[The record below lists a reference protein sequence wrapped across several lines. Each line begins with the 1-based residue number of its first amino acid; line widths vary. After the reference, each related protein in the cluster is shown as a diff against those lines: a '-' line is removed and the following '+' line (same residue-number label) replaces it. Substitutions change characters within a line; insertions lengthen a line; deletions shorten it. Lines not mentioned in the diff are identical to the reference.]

1 MIQLIS
7 TRSHAVC
14 AVVAVGIAFATPTS
28 AQTADLV
35 FVNGKVFTADERSS
49 AAEGFAI
56 KDGRF
61 IAVGP
66 SAAMRSHIGAGT
78 KVVDL
83 GGRFVAPGL
92 SDGHL
97 HGVTG
102 GPGID
107 LSGTRSLEDLFA
119 IVARAAKNAQP
130 GAIIVSNSDW
140 HEAQL
145 KEQRLPHAKELDR
158 HAPANPVVLVR
169 GGHEYILN
177 SAALV
182 HWNIT
187 KATTSPAGGEIG
199 RDTDGELNGE
209 LVDNARSLVKLPAM
223 RAPTIEN
230 VLTTQRTL
238 NAFGITSIR
247 VPGNFR
253 GGEFFQVLDLVLEA
267 RKRGLLTVRYN
278 VYLPAARAG
287 TRVTDV
293 QPMREIL
300 ARSPLKQDEGD
311 EWVRL
316 GGVKLGVDG
325 GFEGGFMT
333 KPFVG
338 AMGRGGTY
346 YGINT
351 VPKGPYTAIVKMLN
365 EGGWRVTS
373 HAVGDA
379 ALDIVLDG
387 YEAAN
392 AERSIAGRRW
402 SIEHLFVSR
411 PDQLARLKKLDVA
424 LSVQNHLYLAAPSLK
439 KYLGMD
445 RASQITPVKTYL
457 EQGFLVVGG
466 TNSPVVPV
474 NPFWAFYHF
483 LTRDTIT
490 DGSYG
495 ENERVT
501 SRVELL
507 RMITINHA
515 KLTGEAKIKGS
526 IETGKLADFVVLSDD
541 ILTVAERTIP
551 QMKALATYVGGKEV
565 YRDPSYQ

>member
-1 MIQLIS
+1 M
-7 TRSHAVC
+7 R
-14 AVVAVGIAFATPTS
+14 
-28 AQTADLV
+28 
-35 FVNGKVFTADERSS
+35 RSS
-49 AAEGFAI
+49 TVI
-56 KDGRF
+56 
-61 IAVGP
+61 
-66 SAAMRSHIGAGT
+66 
-78 KVVDL
+78 
-83 GGRFVAPGL
+83 
-92 SDGHL
+92 
-97 HGVTG
+97 
-102 GPGID
+102 
-107 LSGTRSLEDLFA
+107 
-119 IVARAAKNAQP
+119 
-130 GAIIVSNSDW
+130 
-140 HEAQL
+140 
-145 KEQRLPHAKELDR
+145 
-158 HAPANPVVLVR
+158 APANPVVLVR

-177 SAALV
+177 SAALA

-253 GGEFFQVLDLVLEA
+253 VGEFFQVLDLVLEA

-466 TNSPVVPV
+466 TDSPVVPV
-474 NPFWAFYHF
+474 NPFWA
-483 LTRDTIT
+483 
-490 DGSYG
+490 
-495 ENERVT
+495 
-501 SRVELL
+501 
-507 RMITINHA
+507 
-515 KLTGEAKIKGS
+515 
-526 IETGKLADFVVLSDD
+526 VLSLSDPRHDHGRRLWRERAGDVASRSVADD
-541 ILTVAERTIP
+541 HHQPRQAHRRGQDQGVNRNRQACRLRR
-551 QMKALATYVGGKEV
+551 ALRRYPHGGGADHSADEGARNLCRRQGGLSRPLV
-565 YRDPSYQ
+565 SVTGRDA